1 MKTATLQQNQQVR
14 EHILT
19 TGQRIMAGKGFSAV
33 GLKEILDESDVPK
46 GSFYYYF
53 SSKEDFGVALLQHY
67 FDDYLADIDETLQQP
82 EGNHAIRLMRYFEIW
97 RETQSFS
104 DCQGKCLAV
113 KLGAEVADLSDK
125 MRLTLMKGTAG
136 IISRLA
142 DALEAGAAEG
152 SLTLEDDPEKVAESL
167 YQLWVGASVMVKIV
181 RTVTPFDTAIKMT
194 RQILHISL

>member
-1 MKTATLQQNQQVR
+1 MKTATLQHNQQVR

-53 SSKEDFGVALLQHY
+53 SSKEDFGVAILQHY

-152 SLTLEDDPEKVAESL
+152 SLTLEDEPEKVAESL

>member
-1 MKTATLQQNQQVR
+1 MKTATLQHNQQVR

-33 GLKEILDESDVPK
+33 GLKEILDESDIPK

-67 FDDYLADIDETLQQP
+67 FDAYLADLDETLGQP
-82 EGNHAIRLMRYFEIW
+82 EGNHAQRLLRYFQIW

-125 MRLTLMKGTAG
+125 MRHTLMQGTAG

-152 SLTLEDDPEKVAESL
+152 SLTLEDDAEKVAESL

-181 RTVTPFDTAIKMT
+181 RTATPFDAALKMT

>member
-152 SLTLEDDPEKVAESL
+152 SLTLEDEPEKVAESL

>member
-1 MKTATLQQNQQVR
+1 MKTATQQHTQQVR
-14 EHILT
+14 EHILA

-53 SSKEDFGVALLQHY
+53 SSKEDFGVAMLEHY
-67 FDDYLADIDETLQQP
+67 FDDYLADLDETLAEPGISYAQ
-82 EGNHAIRLMRYFEIW
+82 RLMNYWQKW
-97 RETQSFS
+97 RDTQSFS

-125 MRLTLMKGTAG
+125 MRLALMHGTAG

-142 DALEAGAAEG
+142 DALEAGVAEG
-152 SLTLEDDPEKVAESL
+152 SLTLEDEPEKVAESL

-181 RTVTPFDTAIKMT
+181 RTVTPFDSALKMT
-194 RQILHISL
+194 RQILHLSP

>member
-1 MKTATLQQNQQVR
+1 MKTATRQQNQHVR
-14 EHILT
+14 EHILL

-33 GLKEILDESDVPK
+33 GLKEILEESAIPK

-53 SSKEDFGVALLQHY
+53 SSKEEFGVAMLEHY
-67 FDDYLADIDETLQQP
+67 FEDYLDDLDQTLAEPGINYAQ
-82 EGNHAIRLMRYFEIW
+82 RLINYWQKW
-97 RETQSFS
+97 RATQSFH

-125 MRLTLMKGTAG
+125 MRMTLMHGTAG

-152 SLTLEDDPEKVAESL
+152 SLTLDDDPKKVAESL

-181 RTVTPFDTAIKMT
+181 RTVTPFDTALKMT
-194 RQILHISL
+194 RQVLHISS

>member
-82 EGNHAIRLMRYFEIW
+82 EVNHAIRLMRYFEIW

-152 SLTLEDDPEKVAESL
+152 SLTLEDEPEKVAESL

>member
-1 MKTATLQQNQQVR
+1 MKTATQQNNQQVR
-14 EHILT
+14 EHILV

-33 GLKEILDESDVPK
+33 GLKEILDESDIPK

-53 SSKEDFGVALLQHY
+53 SSKEDFGVAMLAHY
-67 FDDYLADIDETLQQP
+67 FDDYLADLDETLAQP
-82 EGNHAIRLMRYFEIW
+82 KINHAQKLMRYFQKW
-97 RETQSFS
+97 RDTQSFH

-125 MRLTLMKGTAG
+125 MRVTLMHGTAG
-136 IISRLA
+136 IVSRLA

-152 SLTLEDDPEKVAESL
+152 SLTLEDEPEKVAESL

-181 RTVTPFDTAIKMT
+181 RTATPFDTALKTT
-194 RQILHISL
+194 RQILHIAS

>member
-1 MKTATLQQNQQVR
+1 MKSATKQQNHHVR
-14 EHILT
+14 EHILV

-33 GLKEILDESDVPK
+33 GLKEILEESDIPK

-53 SSKEDFGVALLQHY
+53 SSKEEFGVAMLEHY
-67 FDDYLADIDETLQQP
+67 FEGYLDELNQTLAEP
-82 EGNHAIRLMRYFEIW
+82 EINNAQRLINYWQKW
-97 RETQSFS
+97 RATQSFH

-125 MRLTLMKGTAG
+125 MRMALMYGTAG

-142 DALEAGAAEG
+142 EALEAAATEG
-152 SLTLEDDPEKVAESL
+152 SLTLDDEPEKVAESL

-181 RTVTPFDTAIKMT
+181 RTVTPFDTAMNMT
-194 RQILHISL
+194 LQVLHIHS